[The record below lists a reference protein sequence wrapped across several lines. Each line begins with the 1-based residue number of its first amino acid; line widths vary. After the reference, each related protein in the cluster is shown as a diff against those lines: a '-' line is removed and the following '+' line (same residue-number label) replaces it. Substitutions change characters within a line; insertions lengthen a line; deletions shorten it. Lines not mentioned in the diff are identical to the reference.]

1 MTRLKQLWKIRVE
14 LPALLKGKN
23 MATKFDDTY
32 EFPDEKAE
40 KAAAEEKFEIE
51 IEDDTPPED
60 RGRKPM
66 KEPVEDPTEDELAT
80 YDEKVQAR
88 IKKFTRG
95 YHDERRA
102 KEQALRER
110 EATETYARQVIEENK
125 KLQQQLSS
133 GSKVFIEQ
141 SQSSAQ
147 IELESAKK
155 KYKEAYE
162 NGDVDALTDAQA
174 DIAEATL
181 KLDKTRGMK
190 PIEVDEKNY
199 VPAQA
204 EKPNL
209 TPRTQKWID
218 NNNDWWGKDDE
229 MTMAAMG
236 IDRKLQK
243 EYGADYVGTEEY
255 FKTIDKTMRKR
266 FPEHFESDQSY
277 EEDDPP
283 PKKRASEPEEEYEDT
298 PRRATRTTSPVAPAT
313 RSTPPNRIR
322 LKASEAATARR
333 LGVPIEEYAKQ
344 VALLRRG

>member
-1 MTRLKQLWKIRVE
+1 
-14 LPALLKGKN
+14 
-23 MATKFDDTY
+23 MATQKFEETY

-40 KAAAEEKFEIE
+40 KAAAEEKFEVE
-51 IEDDTPPED
+51 IEDDTPPGD

-66 KEPVEDPTEDELAT
+66 KESVEDPTEDELAS

-102 KEQALRER
+102 KEEALRER
-110 EATETYARQVIEENK
+110 EAAETFAKQVYEENK
-125 KLQQQLSS
+125 RLQQQLSS

-141 SQSSAQ
+141 SQSTATIQ
-147 IELESAKK
+147 LESAKK
-155 KYKEAYE
+155 QYKEAYE
-162 NGDVDALTDAQA
+162 AGDVDAITEAQA
-174 DIAEATL
+174 NIAEATL
-181 KLDKTRGMK
+181 KLDKTRGMR
-190 PIEVDEKNY
+190 PIEVDERQF
-199 VPAQA
+199 VPAQP

-209 TPRTQKWID
+209 TPRTQKWVD
-218 NNNDWWGKDDE
+218 RNSDWWGKDDE

-277 EEDDPP
+277 EDDEPP
-283 PKKRASEPEEEYEDT
+283 PKKRTSEPVDEDD
-298 PRRATRTTSPVAPAT
+298 PPYRATRSASPVAPAT

-344 VALLRRG
+344 VALLRKGA

>member
-1 MTRLKQLWKIRVE
+1 
-14 LPALLKGKN
+14 
-23 MATKFDDTY
+23 MATQKFEETY

-40 KAAAEEKFEIE
+40 KATEEKFEVE
-51 IEDDTPPED
+51 IEDDTPEED

-66 KEPVEDPTEDELAT
+66 KEPVEEVTDEELAT
-80 YDEKVQAR
+80 YDEKVQKR

-110 EATETYARQVIEENK
+110 EAAEDFAKQVFIENK
-125 KLQQQLSS
+125 RLQQQLST
-133 GSKVFIEQ
+133 GSEAYIEQ
-141 SQSSAQ
+141 SKSAAQ
-147 IELESAKK
+147 IELDAAKE
-155 KYKEAYE
+155 KYKKAYE
-162 NGDVDALTDAQA
+162 AADPDSIVAAQEA
-174 DIAEATL
+174 IARATL
-181 KLDKTRGMK
+181 KIDRAEGMR
-190 PIEVDEKNY
+190 PIKNEEKEY
-199 VPAQA
+199 QPPARQV
-204 EKPNL
+204 EETPRIS
-209 TPRTQKWID
+209 PRTQKWVD
-218 NNNDWWGKDDE
+218 RNSDWWGIDDE

-236 IDRKLQK
+236 VDRKLQK

-283 PKKRASEPEEEYEDT
+283 LKKRASEPEEEYEDT
-298 PRRATRTTSPVAPAT
+298 PRRATRVTSPVAPAS

-333 LGVPIEEYAKQ
+333 LGVPIEEYARQ
-344 VALLRRG
+344 VALLRKG

>member
-1 MTRLKQLWKIRVE
+1 
-14 LPALLKGKN
+14 

-32 EFPDEKAE
+32 EFPDEVEAK
-40 KAAAEEKFEIE
+40 KAAAEEKIEIE

-66 KEPVEDPTEDELAT
+66 KEKVEDPTDEELAS

-110 EATETYARQVIEENK
+110 EATEAYAKQLIEENK

-133 GSKVFIEQ
+133 GSKVLIEQ

-147 IELESAKK
+147 IELDAAKK

-162 NGDVDALTDAQA
+162 AGDVDALTDAQA
-174 DIAEATL
+174 EIAEATL
-181 KLDKTRGMK
+181 KLDKTRGMR
-190 PIEVDEKNY
+190 PIEVEERDFT
-199 VPAQA
+199 PAQP

-209 TPRTQKWID
+209 TPRTQKWVD
-218 NNNDWWGKDDE
+218 ANRDWWGVDEE

-277 EEDDPP
+277 EDDEPP
-283 PKKRASEPEEEYEDT
+283 PKKRTSEPVDEDDEDDP
-298 PRRATRTTSPVAPAT
+298 PRRATRITTPVAPAS
-313 RSTPPNRIR
+313 RSTPPSRIR
-322 LKASEAATARR
+322 LKASEAAQARR

-344 VALLRRG
+344 VALLRKGA

>member
-1 MTRLKQLWKIRVE
+1 
-14 LPALLKGKN
+14 
-23 MATKFDDTY
+23 MATKFDDSY
-32 EFPDEKAE
+32 EFPDEVEAK
-40 KAAAEEKFEIE
+40 KAAAEEKLEIE
-51 IEDDTPPED
+51 IEDDTPPAD

-66 KEPVEDPTEDELAT
+66 KEKIEDPTDEELAS

-110 EATETYARQVIEENK
+110 EATEAYARQIIEENK

-133 GSKVFIEQ
+133 GSKVLIEQ

-147 IELESAKK
+147 LELDAAKK

-162 NGDVDALTDAQA
+162 LADVDALAEAQA
-174 DIAEATL
+174 EIAKATL
-181 KLDKTRGMK
+181 RMDKATGMK
-190 PIEVDEKNY
+190 PIEVEEKNFTPVQPEQPKY
-199 VPAQA
+199 A
-204 EKPNL
+204 
-209 TPRTQKWID
+209 PRTKRWLER
-218 NNNDWWGKDDE
+218 NSDWWGQDEE

-236 IDRKLQK
+236 IDKKLQR

-277 EEDDPP
+277 EDDEPP
-283 PKKRASEPEEEYEDT
+283 PKKRTSEPVDEDEDDP
-298 PRRATRTTSPVAPAT
+298 PRRATRITSPVAPAS
-313 RSTPPNRIR
+313 RSTPPSRIR
-322 LKASEAATARR
+322 LKASEVAQARR

-344 VALLRRG
+344 VALLRKGA

>member
-1 MTRLKQLWKIRVE
+1 
-14 LPALLKGKN
+14 
-23 MATKFDDTY
+23 MATKFEDSY

-40 KAAAEEKFEIE
+40 KAAAEEKFEVE
-51 IEDDTPPED
+51 IEDDTPAED

-102 KEQALRER
+102 KEEALRER
-110 EATETYARQVIEENK
+110 EAAETFAKQVYEENK
-125 KLQQQLSS
+125 KLQQQLSN
-133 GSKVFIEQ
+133 GSKVYIEQ

-147 IELESAKK
+147 LELDSAKK
-155 KYKEAYE
+155 AYKEAIE
-162 NGDVDALTDAQA
+162 LGDIDAQTDAQA
-174 DIAEATL
+174 AIAKATL
-181 KLDKTRGMK
+181 RIDKASGLR
-190 PIEVDEKNY
+190 PIEVEEREFQTAQ
-199 VPAQA
+199 PAQP
-204 EKPNL
+204 KL
-209 TPRTQKWID
+209 TPRTKKWVER
-218 NNNDWWGKDDE
+218 NNDWWGVDEE
-229 MTMAAMG
+229 MTMSAMG

-255 FKTIDKTMRKR
+255 FQTIDKTMRKR
-266 FPEHFESDQSY
+266 FPEHFESEQSY

-298 PRRATRTTSPVAPAT
+298 PRRAIRNTSPVAPAS
-313 RSTPPNRIR
+313 RSTPPSRIR

-333 LGVPIEEYAKQ
+333 LGVPIEEYARQ
-344 VALLRRG
+344 VALLRKGI